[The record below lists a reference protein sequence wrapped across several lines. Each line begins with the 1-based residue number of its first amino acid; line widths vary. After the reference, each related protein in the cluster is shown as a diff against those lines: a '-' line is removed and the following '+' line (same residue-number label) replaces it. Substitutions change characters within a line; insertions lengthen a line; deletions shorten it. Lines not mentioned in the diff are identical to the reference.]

1 MGCAFFV
8 VLNFLLTK
16 LTKKLKRMLEWFTND
31 RNNLLIGG
39 ETMRLLK
46 PYFKRYK
53 LDLVLAVIT
62 VIIMAMAMLFQ
73 PTLLSKIVQAIS
85 DDNMTKVRHIGLQLL
100 VIAGIGLIA
109 GIVNTIFA
117 ARASQGIASDVRE
130 AAYRKIQT
138 FSFGNVEQFS
148 AGNLVV
154 RLTNDV
160 QQIQSILMMMLQ
172 PLLRM
177 PILFIG
183 GFILAVNSIP
193 KLWWIIVVMVILV
206 GAVSALVMGNMGK
219 RFGMIQGL
227 IDRVNAKA
235 KENLQGVRVVKSF
248 NQEGNE
254 QKRFD
259 DVSDELNHVNLQIGY
274 LFSIIMPAFMF
285 IGQGLMVVAIYFVGN
300 MVGTEPKMLAQI
312 TGFTNYLMIIMQA
325 IIVGGMMMTFA
336 ARGFVSMGRISEIMD
351 TKPDLVYKDVPAQ
364 DLTGAVEFDDVSFTY
379 PGDDKPTLKHISF
392 KVQPGEMI
400 GIVGATGSGKSSM
413 AQLIPRLFDP
423 TDGTVKVGGVDL
435 KDANE
440 SSLRKTVSF
449 VLQRATLFSGK
460 ISDNLRQGKPDAQEQ
475 DMKRAAQI
483 AQAAEFVERYEDTYE
498 HVVEERSSN
507 FSGGQKQ
514 RLSIARGVIGNPKI
528 LILDDSTSALDAKS
542 EKLVKEALDNELQ
555 DTTTFII
562 AEKISSVINADRIL
576 VLEDGAL
583 VAEGAHQQLV
593 ETSPIYQEIYKT
605 QKAQEA

>member
-1 MGCAFFV
+1 
-8 VLNFLLTK
+8 
-16 LTKKLKRMLEWFTND
+16 
-31 RNNLLIGG
+31 
-39 ETMRLLK
+39 MRLLK

-85 DDNMTKVRHIGLQLL
+85 DDNMSKVRHIGLQLL

-274 LFSIIMPAFMF
+274 LFSIIMPAFVF

-364 DLTGAVEFDDVSFTY
+364 ELTGAVEFDDVSFTY

-423 TDGTVKVGGVDL
+423 TEGTVKVGGVDL

-460 ISDNLRQGKPDAQEQ
+460 ISDNLRQGKSDAQEQ

-514 RLSIARGVIGNPKI
+514 RLSIARGVIGDPKI

-583 VAEGAHQQLV
+583 VAEGAHQELV

>member
-1 MGCAFFV
+1 
-8 VLNFLLTK
+8 
-16 LTKKLKRMLEWFTND
+16 MLEWFTND

-39 ETMRLLK
+39 EIMRLLK

-85 DDNMTKVRHIGLQLL
+85 DDNMTKVRYIGLQLL

-138 FSFGNVEQFS
+138 FSFGNIEQFS

-160 QQIQSILMMMLQ
+160 QQIQSILMMMMQ

-177 PILFIG
+177 PILFVG

-351 TKPDLVYKDVPAQ
+351 TKPDLVYKNVPAQ
-364 DLTGAVEFDDVSFTY
+364 DLTGSVEFDDVSFTY

-423 TDGTVKVGGVDL
+423 TEGTVKVGGVDL
-435 KDANE
+435 KDTNE

-460 ISDNLRQGKPDAQEQ
+460 ISDNLRQGKSDAQEQ

-514 RLSIARGVIGNPKI
+514 RLSIARGVIGDPKI

-583 VAEGAHQQLV
+583 IAEGAHQELV
-593 ETSPIYQEIYKT
+593 KTSPVYQEIYKT
-605 QKAQEA
+605 QKAREA

>member
-1 MGCAFFV
+1 
-8 VLNFLLTK
+8 
-16 LTKKLKRMLEWFTND
+16 
-31 RNNLLIGG
+31 
-39 ETMRLLK
+39 MRLLK
-46 PYFKRYK
+46 PYFKGYK
-53 LDLVLAVIT
+53 LDLTIAVLT
-62 VIIMAMAMLFQ
+62 VNIMAISMLLQ
-73 PTLLSKIVQAIS
+73 PTLLTNIVQAIS
-85 DDNMTKVRHIGLQLL
+85 DDNIDKVNQIGLKLL

-109 GIVNTIFA
+109 GIINTIFA

-138 FSFGNVEQFS
+138 FSFGNIEQYS
-148 AGNLVV
+148 VGNLVV
-154 RLTNDV
+154 RLTNDIT
-160 QQIQSILMMMLQ
+160 QIQSILMMGLQ

-177 PILFIG
+177 PILFVG
-183 GFILAVNSIP
+183 GFILAVHSIP
-193 KLWWIIVVMVILV
+193 ALWWVIVVMVILV
-206 GAVSALVMGNMGK
+206 GAVSAVVMGNMGK

-248 NQEGNE
+248 NQEDNE
-254 QKRFD
+254 QKRFNE
-259 DVSDELNHVNLQIGY
+259 VSDELNGVNLQIGY
-274 LFSIIMPAFMF
+274 LFSIIVPAFMF

-300 MVGTEPKMLAQI
+300 MVGSEPKMLAQI
-312 TGFTNYLMIIMQA
+312 TGFTNYLMIIMQS
-325 IIVGGMMMTFA
+325 IIIGGMMMTFA
-336 ARGFVSMGRISEIMD
+336 ARGFVSMGRIQEIMN
-351 TKPDLVYKDVPAQ
+351 TEPDLQYKNVPEQ
-364 DLTGAVEFDDVSFTY
+364 DLSGAVEFDDVSFTY

-392 KVQPGEMI
+392 AVQPGEMI
-400 GIVGATGSGKSSM
+400 GIVGATGSGKSTM

-423 TDGTVKVGGVDL
+423 TEGTVRVGGVDL
-435 KDANE
+435 KDTNE

-460 ISDNLRQGKPDAQEQ
+460 ISDNLRQGKADAQEA

-514 RLSIARGVIGNPKI
+514 RLSIARGVIGDPKI

-542 EKLVKEALDNELQ
+542 EKLVKEALDHDLQ

-576 VLEDGAL
+576 VLEDGEL
-583 VAEGAHQQLV
+583 VAEGAHKDLV

>member
-1 MGCAFFV
+1 
-8 VLNFLLTK
+8 
-16 LTKKLKRMLEWFTND
+16 
-31 RNNLLIGG
+31 
-39 ETMRLLK
+39 MRLLK
-46 PYFKRYK
+46 PYFKGYK
-53 LDLVLAVIT
+53 LDLTIAVLT
-62 VIIMAMAMLFQ
+62 VTIMAISMLLQ
-73 PTLLSKIVQAIS
+73 PTLLTNIVQAIS
-85 DDNMTKVRHIGLQLL
+85 DDNMDKVNQIGLKLL

-109 GIVNTIFA
+109 GIINTIFA

-138 FSFGNVEQFS
+138 FSFGNIEQYS
-148 AGNLVV
+148 VGNLVV
-154 RLTNDV
+154 RLTNDIT
-160 QQIQSILMMMLQ
+160 QIQSILMMGLQ

-177 PILFIG
+177 PILFVG
-183 GFILAVNSIP
+183 GFILAVHSIP
-193 KLWWIIVVMVILV
+193 DLWWIIVVMVILV
-206 GAVSALVMGNMGK
+206 GAVSAVVMGNMGK

-248 NQEGNE
+248 NQEDNE
-254 QKRFD
+254 QKRFNE
-259 DVSDELNHVNLQIGY
+259 VSDELNGVNLQIGY
-274 LFSIIMPAFMF
+274 LFSIIVPAFMF

-300 MVGTEPKMLAQI
+300 MVGSEPKMLAQI
-312 TGFTNYLMIIMQA
+312 TGFTNYLMIIMQS
-325 IIVGGMMMTFA
+325 IIIGGMMMTFA
-336 ARGFVSMGRISEIMD
+336 ARGFVSMGRIQEIMN
-351 TKPDLVYKDVPAQ
+351 TEPDLQYKDVPEQ
-364 DLTGAVEFDDVSFTY
+364 DLSGAVEFDDVSFTY

-392 KVQPGEMI
+392 AVQPGEMI
-400 GIVGATGSGKSSM
+400 GIVGATGSGKSTM

-423 TDGTVKVGGVDL
+423 TEGTVKVGGVDL
-435 KDANE
+435 KDTNE

-460 ISDNLRQGKPDAQEQ
+460 ISDNLRQGKADAEEA

-514 RLSIARGVIGNPKI
+514 RLSIARGVIGDPKI

-542 EKLVKEALDNELQ
+542 EKLVKEALDHDLQ

-576 VLEDGAL
+576 VLEDGEL
-583 VAEGAHQQLV
+583 VAEGAHKDLV

>member
-1 MGCAFFV
+1 
-8 VLNFLLTK
+8 
-16 LTKKLKRMLEWFTND
+16 
-31 RNNLLIGG
+31 
-39 ETMRLLK
+39 MRLLK

-351 TKPDLVYKDVPAQ
+351 TKPGLVYKDVPAQ
-364 DLTGAVEFDDVSFTY
+364 YLTGAVEFDDVSFTY

-423 TDGTVKVGGVDL
+423 TEGTVKVGGVDL

>member
-1 MGCAFFV
+1 
-8 VLNFLLTK
+8 
-16 LTKKLKRMLEWFTND
+16 
-31 RNNLLIGG
+31 
-39 ETMRLLK
+39 MRLLK

-85 DDNMTKVRHIGLQLL
+85 DDNMSKVRHIGLQLL

-206 GAVSALVMGNMGK
+206 GAVSAL
-219 RFGMIQGL
+219 
-227 IDRVNAKA
+227 
-235 KENLQGVRVVKSF
+235 VVKSF

-423 TDGTVKVGGVDL
+423 TEGTVKVGGVDL

-460 ISDNLRQGKPDAQEQ
+460 ISDNLRQGKSDAQEQ

-514 RLSIARGVIGNPKI
+514 RLSIARGVIGDPKI

-542 EKLVKEALDNELQ
+542 EKLVKEALDHDLQ

-583 VAEGAHQQLV
+583 VAEGAHQELV

>member
-1 MGCAFFV
+1 
-8 VLNFLLTK
+8 
-16 LTKKLKRMLEWFTND
+16 
-31 RNNLLIGG
+31 
-39 ETMRLLK
+39 MRLLK

-85 DDNMTKVRHIGLQLL
+85 DDNMSKVRHIGLQLL

-351 TKPDLVYKDVPAQ
+351 TKSDLVYKDVPAQ

-379 PGDDKPTLKHISF
+379 PGDDKTTLKHISF

-413 AQLIPRLFDP
+413 SQLIPRLFDP
-423 TDGTVKVGGVDL
+423 TEGTVKVGGVDL

-514 RLSIARGVIGNPKI
+514 RLSIARGVIGDPKI

-583 VAEGAHQQLV
+583 VAEGAHQELV

>member
-1 MGCAFFV
+1 
-8 VLNFLLTK
+8 
-16 LTKKLKRMLEWFTND
+16 
-31 RNNLLIGG
+31 
-39 ETMRLLK
+39 MRLLK
-46 PYFKRYK
+46 PYFKGYK
-53 LDLVLAVIT
+53 LDLTIAVLT
-62 VIIMAMAMLFQ
+62 VTIMAISMLLQ
-73 PTLLSKIVQAIS
+73 PTLLTNIVQAIS
-85 DDNMTKVRHIGLQLL
+85 DDNMDKVNQIGLKLL

-109 GIVNTIFA
+109 GIINTIFA

-138 FSFGNVEQFS
+138 FSFGNIEQYS
-148 AGNLVV
+148 VGNLVV
-154 RLTNDV
+154 RLTNDIT
-160 QQIQSILMMMLQ
+160 QIQSILMMGLQ

-177 PILFIG
+177 PILFVG
-183 GFILAVNSIP
+183 GFILAVHSIP
-193 KLWWIIVVMVILV
+193 ALWWVIVVMVILV
-206 GAVSALVMGNMGK
+206 GAVSAVVMGNMGK

-248 NQEGNE
+248 NQEDNE
-254 QKRFD
+254 QKRFNE
-259 DVSDELNHVNLQIGY
+259 VSDELNGFNLQIGY
-274 LFSIIMPAFMF
+274 LFSIIVPAFMF

-300 MVGTEPKMLAQI
+300 MVGSEPKMLAQI
-312 TGFTNYLMIIMQA
+312 TGFTNYLMIIMQS
-325 IIVGGMMMTFA
+325 IIIGGMMMTFA
-336 ARGFVSMGRISEIMD
+336 ARGFVSMGRIQEIMN
-351 TKPDLVYKDVPAQ
+351 TEPDLQYKDVPEQ
-364 DLTGAVEFDDVSFTY
+364 DLSGAVEFDDVSFTY

-392 KVQPGEMI
+392 AVQPGEMI
-400 GIVGATGSGKSSM
+400 GIVGATGSGKSTM

-423 TDGTVKVGGVDL
+423 TEGTVKVGGVDL
-435 KDANE
+435 KDTNE

-460 ISDNLRQGKPDAQEQ
+460 ISDNLRQGKADAQEA

-542 EKLVKEALDNELQ
+542 EKLVKEALDHDLQ

-576 VLEDGAL
+576 VLEDGEL
-583 VAEGAHQQLV
+583 VAEGAHKDLV

>member
-1 MGCAFFV
+1 
-8 VLNFLLTK
+8 
-16 LTKKLKRMLEWFTND
+16 
-31 RNNLLIGG
+31 
-39 ETMRLLK
+39 MRLLK
-46 PYFKRYK
+46 PYFKGYK
-53 LDLVLAVIT
+53 LDLTIAVLT
-62 VIIMAMAMLFQ
+62 VTIMAISMLLQ
-73 PTLLSKIVQAIS
+73 PTLLTNIVQAIS
-85 DDNMTKVRHIGLQLL
+85 DDNMDKVNQIGLKLL

-109 GIVNTIFA
+109 GIINTIFA

-138 FSFGNVEQFS
+138 FSFGNIEQYS
-148 AGNLVV
+148 VGNLVV
-154 RLTNDV
+154 RLTNDIT
-160 QQIQSILMMMLQ
+160 QIQSILMMGLQ

-177 PILFIG
+177 PILFVG
-183 GFILAVNSIP
+183 GFILAVHSIP
-193 KLWWIIVVMVILV
+193 ALWWVIVVMVILV
-206 GAVSALVMGNMGK
+206 GAVSAVVMGNMGK

-248 NQEGNE
+248 NQEDNE
-254 QKRFD
+254 QKRFNE
-259 DVSDELNHVNLQIGY
+259 VSDELNGVNLQIGY
-274 LFSIIMPAFMF
+274 LFSIIVPAFMF

-300 MVGTEPKMLAQI
+300 MVGSEPKMLAQI
-312 TGFTNYLMIIMQA
+312 TGFTNYLMIIMQS
-325 IIVGGMMMTFA
+325 IIIGGMMMTFA
-336 ARGFVSMGRISEIMD
+336 ARGFVSMGRIQEIMN
-351 TKPDLVYKDVPAQ
+351 TEPDLQYKDVPEQ
-364 DLTGAVEFDDVSFTY
+364 DLSGAVEFDDVSFTY

-392 KVQPGEMI
+392 AVQPGEMI
-400 GIVGATGSGKSSM
+400 GIVGATGSGKSTM

-423 TDGTVKVGGVDL
+423 TEGTVKVGGVDL
-435 KDANE
+435 KDTNE

-460 ISDNLRQGKPDAQEQ
+460 ISDNLRQGKADAQEA

-514 RLSIARGVIGNPKI
+514 RLSIARGVIGDPKI

-542 EKLVKEALDNELQ
+542 EKLVKEALDHDLQ

-576 VLEDGAL
+576 VLEDGEL
-583 VAEGAHQQLV
+583 VAEGAHKDLV
-593 ETSPIYQEIYKT
+593 EMSPIYQEIYKT

>member
-1 MGCAFFV
+1 
-8 VLNFLLTK
+8 
-16 LTKKLKRMLEWFTND
+16 
-31 RNNLLIGG
+31 
-39 ETMRLLK
+39 MRLLK

-85 DDNMTKVRHIGLQLL
+85 DDNMSKVRHIGLQLL

-160 QQIQSILMMMLQ
+160 QQIQSILMMLLQ

-423 TDGTVKVGGVDL
+423 TEGTVKVGGVDL

-583 VAEGAHQQLV
+583 VAEGAHQELV

>member
-1 MGCAFFV
+1 
-8 VLNFLLTK
+8 
-16 LTKKLKRMLEWFTND
+16 
-31 RNNLLIGG
+31 
-39 ETMRLLK
+39 MRLLK

-85 DDNMTKVRHIGLQLL
+85 DDNMSKVRHIGLQLL

-130 AAYRKIQT
+130 AVYRKIQT

-423 TDGTVKVGGVDL
+423 TEGTVKVGGVDL

-583 VAEGAHQQLV
+583 VAEGAHQELV
-593 ETSPIYQEIYKT
+593 EISPIYQEIYKT

>member
-1 MGCAFFV
+1 
-8 VLNFLLTK
+8 
-16 LTKKLKRMLEWFTND
+16 
-31 RNNLLIGG
+31 
-39 ETMRLLK
+39 MRLLK
-46 PYFKRYK
+46 PYFKGYK
-53 LDLVLAVIT
+53 LDLTIAVLT
-62 VIIMAMAMLFQ
+62 VTIMAISMLLQ
-73 PTLLSKIVQAIS
+73 PTLLTNIVQAIS
-85 DDNMTKVRHIGLQLL
+85 DDNMDKVNQIGFKLL

-109 GIVNTIFA
+109 GIINTIFA

-138 FSFGNVEQFS
+138 FSFGNIEQYS
-148 AGNLVV
+148 VGNLVV
-154 RLTNDV
+154 RLTNDIT
-160 QQIQSILMMMLQ
+160 QIQSILMMGLQ

-177 PILFIG
+177 PILFVG
-183 GFILAVNSIP
+183 GFILAVHSIP
-193 KLWWIIVVMVILV
+193 ALWWVIVVMVILV
-206 GAVSALVMGNMGK
+206 GAVSAVVMGNMGK

-235 KENLQGVRVVKSF
+235 KESLQGVRVVKSF
-248 NQEGNE
+248 NQEDNE
-254 QKRFD
+254 QKRFNE
-259 DVSDELNHVNLQIGY
+259 VSDELNGVNLQIGY
-274 LFSIIMPAFMF
+274 LFSIIVPAFMF

-300 MVGTEPKMLAQI
+300 MVGSEPKMLAQI
-312 TGFTNYLMIIMQA
+312 TGFTNYLMIIMQS
-325 IIVGGMMMTFA
+325 IIIGGMMMTFA
-336 ARGFVSMGRISEIMD
+336 ARGFVSMGRIQEIMN
-351 TKPDLVYKDVPAQ
+351 TEPDLQYKDVPEQ
-364 DLTGAVEFDDVSFTY
+364 DLSGAVEFDDVSFTY

-392 KVQPGEMI
+392 AVQPGEMI
-400 GIVGATGSGKSSM
+400 GIVGATGSGKSTM

-423 TDGTVKVGGVDL
+423 TEGTVKVGGVDL
-435 KDANE
+435 KDTNE

-460 ISDNLRQGKPDAQEQ
+460 ISDNLRQGKADAEEA

-514 RLSIARGVIGNPKI
+514 RLSIARGVIGDPKI

-542 EKLVKEALDNELQ
+542 EKLVKEALDHDLQ

-576 VLEDGAL
+576 VLEDGEL
-583 VAEGAHQQLV
+583 VAEGAHKDLV

>member
-1 MGCAFFV
+1 
-8 VLNFLLTK
+8 
-16 LTKKLKRMLEWFTND
+16 
-31 RNNLLIGG
+31 
-39 ETMRLLK
+39 MRLLK
-46 PYFKRYK
+46 PYFKGYK
-53 LDLVLAVIT
+53 LDLTIAVLAVT
-62 VIIMAMAMLFQ
+62 IMAISMLLQ
-73 PTLLSKIVQAIS
+73 PTLLTNIVQAIS
-85 DDNMTKVRHIGLQLL
+85 DDNMDKVNQIGLKLL

-109 GIVNTIFA
+109 GIINTIFA

-138 FSFGNVEQFS
+138 FSFGNIEQYS
-148 AGNLVV
+148 VGNLVV
-154 RLTNDV
+154 RLTNDIT
-160 QQIQSILMMMLQ
+160 QIQSILMMGLQ

-177 PILFIG
+177 PILFVG
-183 GFILAVNSIP
+183 GFILAVHSIP
-193 KLWWIIVVMVILV
+193 ALWWVIVVMVILV
-206 GAVSALVMGNMGK
+206 GAVSAVVMGNMGK

-248 NQEGNE
+248 NQEDNE
-254 QKRFD
+254 QKRFNE
-259 DVSDELNHVNLQIGY
+259 VSDELNGVNLQIGY
-274 LFSIIMPAFMF
+274 LFSIIVPAFMF

-300 MVGTEPKMLAQI
+300 MVGSEPKMLAQI
-312 TGFTNYLMIIMQA
+312 TGFTNYLMIIMQS
-325 IIVGGMMMTFA
+325 IIIGGMMMTFA
-336 ARGFVSMGRISEIMD
+336 ARGFVSMGRIQEIMN
-351 TKPDLVYKDVPAQ
+351 TEPDLQYKDVPEQ
-364 DLTGAVEFDDVSFTY
+364 DLSGAVEFDDVSFTY

-392 KVQPGEMI
+392 AVQPGEMI
-400 GIVGATGSGKSSM
+400 GIVGATGSGKSTM

-423 TDGTVKVGGVDL
+423 TEGTVKVGGVDL
-435 KDANE
+435 KDTNE

-460 ISDNLRQGKPDAQEQ
+460 ISDNLRQGKADAQEA

-514 RLSIARGVIGNPKI
+514 RLSIARGVIGDPKI

-542 EKLVKEALDNELQ
+542 EKLVKEALDHDLQ

-576 VLEDGAL
+576 VLEDGEL
-583 VAEGAHQQLV
+583 VAEGAHKDLV

>member
-1 MGCAFFV
+1 
-8 VLNFLLTK
+8 
-16 LTKKLKRMLEWFTND
+16 
-31 RNNLLIGG
+31 
-39 ETMRLLK
+39 MRLLK
-46 PYFKRYK
+46 PYFKGYK
-53 LDLVLAVIT
+53 LDLTIAVLT
-62 VIIMAMAMLFQ
+62 VTIMAISMLLQ
-73 PTLLSKIVQAIS
+73 PTLLTNIVQAIS
-85 DDNMTKVRHIGLQLL
+85 DDNMDKVNQIGLKLL

-109 GIVNTIFA
+109 GIINTIFA

-138 FSFGNVEQFS
+138 FSFGNIEQYS
-148 AGNLVV
+148 VGNLVV
-154 RLTNDV
+154 RLTNDIT
-160 QQIQSILMMMLQ
+160 QIQSILMMGLQ

-177 PILFIG
+177 PILFVG
-183 GFILAVNSIP
+183 GFILAVHSIP
-193 KLWWIIVVMVILV
+193 ALWWIIVVMVILV
-206 GAVSALVMGNMGK
+206 GAVSAVVMGNMGK

-248 NQEGNE
+248 NQEDNE
-254 QKRFD
+254 QKRFNE
-259 DVSDELNHVNLQIGY
+259 VSDELNGVNLQIGY
-274 LFSIIMPAFMF
+274 LFSIIVPAFMF

-300 MVGTEPKMLAQI
+300 MVGSEPKMLAQI
-312 TGFTNYLMIIMQA
+312 TGFTNYLMIIMQS
-325 IIVGGMMMTFA
+325 IIIGGMMMTFA
-336 ARGFVSMGRISEIMD
+336 ARGFVSMGRIQEIMN
-351 TKPDLVYKDVPAQ
+351 TEPDLQYKDVPEQ
-364 DLTGAVEFDDVSFTY
+364 DLSGAVEFDDVSFTY

-392 KVQPGEMI
+392 AVQPGEMI
-400 GIVGATGSGKSSM
+400 GIVGATGSGKSTM

-423 TDGTVKVGGVDL
+423 TEGTVKVGGVDL
-435 KDANE
+435 KDTNE

-460 ISDNLRQGKPDAQEQ
+460 ISDNLRQGKADAEEA

-514 RLSIARGVIGNPKI
+514 RLSIARGVIGDPKI

-542 EKLVKEALDNELQ
+542 EKLVKEALNHDLQ

-562 AEKISSVINADRIL
+562 AEKISSVINAHRIL
-576 VLEDGAL
+576 VLEDGEL
-583 VAEGAHQQLV
+583 VAEGAHKDLV

>member
-1 MGCAFFV
+1 
-8 VLNFLLTK
+8 
-16 LTKKLKRMLEWFTND
+16 
-31 RNNLLIGG
+31 
-39 ETMRLLK
+39 MRLLK

-62 VIIMAMAMLFQ
+62 VVIMAMAMLFQ

-219 RFGMIQGL
+219 RFGMIQAL

-423 TDGTVKVGGVDL
+423 TEGTVKVGGVDL

>member
-1 MGCAFFV
+1 
-8 VLNFLLTK
+8 
-16 LTKKLKRMLEWFTND
+16 
-31 RNNLLIGG
+31 
-39 ETMRLLK
+39 MRLLK
-46 PYFKRYK
+46 PYFKGYK
-53 LDLVLAVIT
+53 LDLTIAVLT
-62 VIIMAMAMLFQ
+62 VTIMAISMLLQ
-73 PTLLSKIVQAIS
+73 PTLLTNIVQAIS
-85 DDNMTKVRHIGLQLL
+85 DDNMDKVNQIGFKLL

-109 GIVNTIFA
+109 GIINTIFA

-138 FSFGNVEQFS
+138 FSFGNIEQYS
-148 AGNLVV
+148 VGNLVV
-154 RLTNDV
+154 RLTNDIT
-160 QQIQSILMMMLQ
+160 QIQSILMMGLQ

-177 PILFIG
+177 PILFVG
-183 GFILAVNSIP
+183 GFILAVHSIP
-193 KLWWIIVVMVILV
+193 ALWWVIVVMVILV
-206 GAVSALVMGNMGK
+206 GAVSAVVMGNMGK

-248 NQEGNE
+248 NQEDNE
-254 QKRFD
+254 QKRFNE
-259 DVSDELNHVNLQIGY
+259 VSDELNRVNLQIGY
-274 LFSIIMPAFMF
+274 LFSIIVPAFMF

-300 MVGTEPKMLAQI
+300 MVGSEPKMLAQI
-312 TGFTNYLMIIMQA
+312 TGFTNYLMIIMQS
-325 IIVGGMMMTFA
+325 IIIGGMMMTFA
-336 ARGFVSMGRISEIMD
+336 ARGFVSMGRIQEIMN
-351 TKPDLVYKDVPAQ
+351 TEPDLQYKDVPEQ
-364 DLTGAVEFDDVSFTY
+364 DLSGAVEFDDVSFTY

-392 KVQPGEMI
+392 AVQPGEMI
-400 GIVGATGSGKSSM
+400 GIVGATGSGKSTM

-423 TDGTVKVGGVDL
+423 TEGTVKVGGVDL
-435 KDANE
+435 KDTNE

-460 ISDNLRQGKPDAQEQ
+460 ISDNLRQGKADAQEA

-514 RLSIARGVIGNPKI
+514 RLSIARGVIGDPKI

-542 EKLVKEALDNELQ
+542 EKLVKEALDHDLQ

-576 VLEDGAL
+576 VLEDGEL
-583 VAEGAHQQLV
+583 VAEGAHKDLV

>member
-1 MGCAFFV
+1 
-8 VLNFLLTK
+8 
-16 LTKKLKRMLEWFTND
+16 
-31 RNNLLIGG
+31 
-39 ETMRLLK
+39 MRLLK
-46 PYFKRYK
+46 PYFKGYK
-53 LDLVLAVIT
+53 LDLTIAVLT
-62 VIIMAMAMLFQ
+62 VTIMAISMLLQ
-73 PTLLSKIVQAIS
+73 PTLLTNIVQAIS
-85 DDNMTKVRHIGLQLL
+85 DDNMDKVNQIGLKLL

-109 GIVNTIFA
+109 GIINTIFA

-138 FSFGNVEQFS
+138 FSFGNIEQYS
-148 AGNLVV
+148 VGNLVV
-154 RLTNDV
+154 RLTNDIT
-160 QQIQSILMMMLQ
+160 QIQSILMMGLQ

-177 PILFIG
+177 PILFVG
-183 GFILAVNSIP
+183 GFILAVHSIP
-193 KLWWIIVVMVILV
+193 ALWWIIVVMVILV
-206 GAVSALVMGNMGK
+206 GAVSAVVMGNMGK

-248 NQEGNE
+248 NQEDNE
-254 QKRFD
+254 QKRFNE
-259 DVSDELNHVNLQIGY
+259 VSDELNSVNLQIGY
-274 LFSIIMPAFMF
+274 LFSIIVPAFMF

-300 MVGTEPKMLAQI
+300 MVGSEPKMLAQI
-312 TGFTNYLMIIMQA
+312 TGFTNYLMIIMQS
-325 IIVGGMMMTFA
+325 IIIGGMMMTFA
-336 ARGFVSMGRISEIMD
+336 ARGFVSMGRIQEIMN
-351 TKPDLVYKDVPAQ
+351 TEPELQYKDVPEQ
-364 DLTGAVEFDDVSFTY
+364 DLSGAVEFDDVSFTY
-379 PGDDKPTLKHISF
+379 PGDDRPTLKHISF
-392 KVQPGEMI
+392 AVQPGEMI
-400 GIVGATGSGKSSM
+400 GIVGATGSGKSTM

-423 TDGTVKVGGVDL
+423 TEGTVKVGGVDL
-435 KDANE
+435 KDTNE

-460 ISDNLRQGKPDAQEQ
+460 ISDNLRQGKADAEEA

-514 RLSIARGVIGNPKI
+514 RLSIARGVIGDPKI

-542 EKLVKEALDNELQ
+542 EKLVKEALDHDLQ

-576 VLEDGAL
+576 VLEDGEL
-583 VAEGAHQQLV
+583 VAEGAHKDLV

>member
-1 MGCAFFV
+1 
-8 VLNFLLTK
+8 
-16 LTKKLKRMLEWFTND
+16 
-31 RNNLLIGG
+31 
-39 ETMRLLK
+39 MRLLK
-46 PYFKRYK
+46 PYFKGYK
-53 LDLVLAVIT
+53 LDLTIAVLT
-62 VIIMAMAMLFQ
+62 VTIMAISMLLQ
-73 PTLLSKIVQAIS
+73 PTLLTNIVQAIS
-85 DDNMTKVRHIGLQLL
+85 DDNMDKVNQIGLKLL

-109 GIVNTIFA
+109 GIINTIFA

-138 FSFGNVEQFS
+138 FSFGNIEQYS
-148 AGNLVV
+148 VGNLVV
-154 RLTNDV
+154 RLTNDIT
-160 QQIQSILMMMLQ
+160 QIQSILMMGLQ

-177 PILFIG
+177 PILFVG
-183 GFILAVNSIP
+183 GFILAVHSIP
-193 KLWWIIVVMVILV
+193 ALWWIIVVMVILV
-206 GAVSALVMGNMGK
+206 GAVSAVVMGNMGK

-248 NQEGNE
+248 NQEDNE
-254 QKRFD
+254 QMRFNE
-259 DVSDELNHVNLQIGY
+259 VSDELNGVNLQIGY
-274 LFSIIMPAFMF
+274 LFSIIVPAFMF

-300 MVGTEPKMLAQI
+300 MVGSEPKMLAQI
-312 TGFTNYLMIIMQA
+312 TGFTNYLMIIMQS
-325 IIVGGMMMTFA
+325 IIIGGMMMTFA
-336 ARGFVSMGRISEIMD
+336 ARGFVSMGRIQEIMN
-351 TKPDLVYKDVPAQ
+351 TEPDLQYKDVPEQ
-364 DLTGAVEFDDVSFTY
+364 DLSGAVEFDDVSFTY

-392 KVQPGEMI
+392 AVQPGEMI
-400 GIVGATGSGKSSM
+400 GIVGATGSGKSTM

-423 TDGTVKVGGVDL
+423 TEGTVKVGGVDL
-435 KDANE
+435 KDTNE

-460 ISDNLRQGKPDAQEQ
+460 ISDNLRQGKADAEEA

-514 RLSIARGVIGNPKI
+514 RLSIARGVIGDPKI

-542 EKLVKEALDNELQ
+542 EKLVKEALDHDLQ

-576 VLEDGAL
+576 VLEDGEL
-583 VAEGAHQQLV
+583 VAEGAHKDLV

>member
-1 MGCAFFV
+1 
-8 VLNFLLTK
+8 
-16 LTKKLKRMLEWFTND
+16 
-31 RNNLLIGG
+31 
-39 ETMRLLK
+39 MRLLK
-46 PYFKRYK
+46 PYFKGYK
-53 LDLVLAVIT
+53 LDLTIAVLT
-62 VIIMAMAMLFQ
+62 VTIMAISMLLQ
-73 PTLLSKIVQAIS
+73 PTLLTNIVQAIS
-85 DDNMTKVRHIGLQLL
+85 DDNMDKVNQIGLKLL

-109 GIVNTIFA
+109 GIINTIFA

-138 FSFGNVEQFS
+138 FSFGNIEQYS
-148 AGNLVV
+148 VGNLVV
-154 RLTNDV
+154 RLTNDIT
-160 QQIQSILMMMLQ
+160 QIQSILMMGLQ

-177 PILFIG
+177 PILFVG
-183 GFILAVNSIP
+183 GFILAVHSIP
-193 KLWWIIVVMVILV
+193 ALWWVIVVMVILV
-206 GAVSALVMGNMGK
+206 GAVSAVVMGNMGK

-248 NQEGNE
+248 NQEDNE
-254 QKRFD
+254 QKRFNE
-259 DVSDELNHVNLQIGY
+259 VSDELNGVNLQIGY
-274 LFSIIMPAFMF
+274 LFSIIVPAFMF

-300 MVGTEPKMLAQI
+300 MVGSEPKMLAQI
-312 TGFTNYLMIIMQA
+312 TGFTNYLMIIMQS
-325 IIVGGMMMTFA
+325 IIIGGMMMTFA
-336 ARGFVSMGRISEIMD
+336 ARGFVSMGRIQEIMN
-351 TKPDLVYKDVPAQ
+351 TKPDLQYKDVPEQ
-364 DLTGAVEFDDVSFTY
+364 DLSGAVEFDDVSFTY

-392 KVQPGEMI
+392 AVQPGEMI
-400 GIVGATGSGKSSM
+400 GIVGATGSGKSTM

-423 TDGTVKVGGVDL
+423 TEGTVKVGGVDL

-460 ISDNLRQGKPDAQEQ
+460 ISDNLRQGKADAQEA

-514 RLSIARGVIGNPKI
+514 RLSIARGVIGDPKI

-542 EKLVKEALDNELQ
+542 EKLVKEALDHDLQ

-576 VLEDGAL
+576 VLEDGEL
-583 VAEGAHQQLV
+583 VAEGAHKDLV

>member
-1 MGCAFFV
+1 
-8 VLNFLLTK
+8 
-16 LTKKLKRMLEWFTND
+16 
-31 RNNLLIGG
+31 
-39 ETMRLLK
+39 MRLLK
-46 PYFKRYK
+46 PYFKGYK
-53 LDLVLAVIT
+53 LDLTIAVLT
-62 VIIMAMAMLFQ
+62 VTIMAISMLLQ
-73 PTLLSKIVQAIS
+73 PTLLTNIVQAIS
-85 DDNMTKVRHIGLQLL
+85 DDNMDKVNQIGLKLL

-109 GIVNTIFA
+109 GIINTIFA

-138 FSFGNVEQFS
+138 FSFGNVEQYS
-148 AGNLVV
+148 VGNLVV
-154 RLTNDV
+154 RLTNDIT
-160 QQIQSILMMMLQ
+160 QIQSILMMGLQ

-177 PILFIG
+177 PILFVG
-183 GFILAVNSIP
+183 GFILAVHSIP
-193 KLWWIIVVMVILV
+193 ALWWIIVVMVILV
-206 GAVSALVMGNMGK
+206 GAVSAVVMGNMGK

-248 NQEGNE
+248 NQEDNE
-254 QKRFD
+254 QKRFNE
-259 DVSDELNHVNLQIGY
+259 VSDELNGVNLQIGY
-274 LFSIIMPAFMF
+274 LFSIIVPAFMF

-300 MVGTEPKMLAQI
+300 MVGSEPKMLAQI
-312 TGFTNYLMIIMQA
+312 TGFTNYLMIIMQS
-325 IIVGGMMMTFA
+325 IIIGGMMMTFA
-336 ARGFVSMGRISEIMD
+336 ARGFVSMGRIQEIMN
-351 TKPDLVYKDVPAQ
+351 TEPELQYKDVPEQ
-364 DLTGAVEFDDVSFTY
+364 DLSGAVEFDDVSFTY
-379 PGDDKPTLKHISF
+379 PGDDRPTLKHISF
-392 KVQPGEMI
+392 AVQPGEMI
-400 GIVGATGSGKSSM
+400 GIVGATGSGKSTM

-423 TDGTVKVGGVDL
+423 TEGTVKVGGVDL
-435 KDANE
+435 KDTNE

-460 ISDNLRQGKPDAQEQ
+460 ISDNLRQGKADAEEA

-514 RLSIARGVIGNPKI
+514 RLSIARGVIGDPKI

-542 EKLVKEALDNELQ
+542 EKLVKEALDHDLQ

-576 VLEDGAL
+576 VLEDGEL
-583 VAEGAHQQLV
+583 VAEGAHKDLV

>member
-1 MGCAFFV
+1 
-8 VLNFLLTK
+8 
-16 LTKKLKRMLEWFTND
+16 
-31 RNNLLIGG
+31 
-39 ETMRLLK
+39 MRLLK
-46 PYFKRYK
+46 PYFKGYK
-53 LDLVLAVIT
+53 LDLTIAVLT
-62 VIIMAMAMLFQ
+62 VTIMAISMLLQ
-73 PTLLSKIVQAIS
+73 PTLLTNIVQAIS
-85 DDNMTKVRHIGLQLL
+85 DDNMDKVNQIGLKLL

-109 GIVNTIFA
+109 GIINTIFA

-138 FSFGNVEQFS
+138 FSFGNIEQYS
-148 AGNLVV
+148 VGNLVV
-154 RLTNDV
+154 RLTNDIT
-160 QQIQSILMMMLQ
+160 QIQSILMMGLQ

-177 PILFIG
+177 PILFVG
-183 GFILAVNSIP
+183 GFILAVHSIP
-193 KLWWIIVVMVILV
+193 ALWWVIVVMVILV
-206 GAVSALVMGNMGK
+206 GAVSAVVMGNMGK

-227 IDRVNAKA
+227 IDRVNAQA

-248 NQEGNE
+248 NQEDNE
-254 QKRFD
+254 QKRFNE
-259 DVSDELNHVNLQIGY
+259 VSDELNGVNLQIGY
-274 LFSIIMPAFMF
+274 LFSIIVPAFMF

-300 MVGTEPKMLAQI
+300 MVGSEPKMLAQI
-312 TGFTNYLMIIMQA
+312 TGFTNYLMIIMQS
-325 IIVGGMMMTFA
+325 IIIGGMMMTFA
-336 ARGFVSMGRISEIMD
+336 ARGFVSMGRIQEIMN
-351 TKPDLVYKDVPAQ
+351 TEPDLQYKDVPEQ
-364 DLTGAVEFDDVSFTY
+364 DLSGAVEFDDVSFTY

-392 KVQPGEMI
+392 AVQPGEMI
-400 GIVGATGSGKSSM
+400 GIVGATGSGKSTM

-423 TDGTVKVGGVDL
+423 TEGTVKVGGVDL
-435 KDANE
+435 KDTNE

-460 ISDNLRQGKPDAQEQ
+460 ISDNLRQGKADAQEA

-514 RLSIARGVIGNPKI
+514 RLSIARGVIGDPKI

-542 EKLVKEALDNELQ
+542 EKLVKEALDHDLQ

-576 VLEDGAL
+576 VLEDGEL
-583 VAEGAHQQLV
+583 VAEGAHKDLV

>member
-1 MGCAFFV
+1 
-8 VLNFLLTK
+8 
-16 LTKKLKRMLEWFTND
+16 
-31 RNNLLIGG
+31 
-39 ETMRLLK
+39 MRLLK
-46 PYFKRYK
+46 PYFKGYK
-53 LDLVLAVIT
+53 LDLTIAVLT
-62 VIIMAMAMLFQ
+62 VTIMAISMLLQ
-73 PTLLSKIVQAIS
+73 PTLLTNIVQAIS
-85 DDNMTKVRHIGLQLL
+85 DDNMDKVNQIGLKLL

-109 GIVNTIFA
+109 GIINTIFA

-138 FSFGNVEQFS
+138 FSFGNIEQYS
-148 AGNLVV
+148 VGNLVV
-154 RLTNDV
+154 RLTNDIT
-160 QQIQSILMMMLQ
+160 QIQSILMMGLQ

-177 PILFIG
+177 PILFVG
-183 GFILAVNSIP
+183 GFILAVHSIP
-193 KLWWIIVVMVILV
+193 ALWWVIVVMVILV
-206 GAVSALVMGNMGK
+206 GAVSAVVMGNMGK

-248 NQEGNE
+248 NQEDNE
-254 QKRFD
+254 QKRFNE
-259 DVSDELNHVNLQIGY
+259 VSDELNGVNLQIGY
-274 LFSIIMPAFMF
+274 LFSIIVPAFMF

-300 MVGTEPKMLAQI
+300 MVGSEPKMLAQI
-312 TGFTNYLMIIMQA
+312 TGFTNYLMIIMQS
-325 IIVGGMMMTFA
+325 IIIGGMMMTFA
-336 ARGFVSMGRISEIMD
+336 TRGFVSMGRIQEIMN
-351 TKPDLVYKDVPAQ
+351 TEPDLQYKDVPEQ
-364 DLTGAVEFDDVSFTY
+364 DLSGAVEFDDVSFTY

-392 KVQPGEMI
+392 AVQPGEMI
-400 GIVGATGSGKSSM
+400 GIVGATGSGKSTM

-423 TDGTVKVGGVDL
+423 TEGTVKVGGVDL
-435 KDANE
+435 KDTNE

-460 ISDNLRQGKPDAQEQ
+460 ISDNLRQGKADAQEA

-542 EKLVKEALDNELQ
+542 EKLVKEALDHDLQ

-576 VLEDGAL
+576 VLEDGEL
-583 VAEGAHQQLV
+583 VAEGAHKDLV

>member
-1 MGCAFFV
+1 
-8 VLNFLLTK
+8 
-16 LTKKLKRMLEWFTND
+16 
-31 RNNLLIGG
+31 
-39 ETMRLLK
+39 MRLLK

-85 DDNMTKVRHIGLQLL
+85 DDNMSKVRHIGLQLL

-248 NQEGNE
+248 NQEANE

>member
-1 MGCAFFV
+1 
-8 VLNFLLTK
+8 
-16 LTKKLKRMLEWFTND
+16 
-31 RNNLLIGG
+31 
-39 ETMRLLK
+39 MRLLK
-46 PYFKRYK
+46 PYFKGYK
-53 LDLVLAVIT
+53 LDLTIAVLT
-62 VIIMAMAMLFQ
+62 VTIMAISMLLQ
-73 PTLLSKIVQAIS
+73 PTLLTNIVQAIS
-85 DDNMTKVRHIGLQLL
+85 DDNMDKVNQIGLKLL
-100 VIAGIGLIA
+100 VIAGIGLVA
-109 GIVNTIFA
+109 GIINTIFA

-138 FSFGNVEQFS
+138 FSFGNIEQYS
-148 AGNLVV
+148 VGNLVV
-154 RLTNDV
+154 RLTNDIT
-160 QQIQSILMMMLQ
+160 QIQSILMMGLQ

-177 PILFIG
+177 PILFVG
-183 GFILAVNSIP
+183 GFILAVHSIP
-193 KLWWIIVVMVILV
+193 ALWWVIVVMVILV
-206 GAVSALVMGNMGK
+206 GAVSAVVMGNMGK

-248 NQEGNE
+248 NQEDNE
-254 QKRFD
+254 QKRFNE
-259 DVSDELNHVNLQIGY
+259 VSDELNGVNLQIGY
-274 LFSIIMPAFMF
+274 LFSIIVPAFMF

-300 MVGTEPKMLAQI
+300 MVGSEPKMLAQI
-312 TGFTNYLMIIMQA
+312 TGFTNYLMIIMQS
-325 IIVGGMMMTFA
+325 IIIGGMMMTFA
-336 ARGFVSMGRISEIMD
+336 ARGFVSMGRIQEIMN
-351 TKPDLVYKDVPAQ
+351 TEPDLQYKDVPEQ
-364 DLTGAVEFDDVSFTY
+364 DLSGAVEFDDVSFTY

-392 KVQPGEMI
+392 AVQPGEMI
-400 GIVGATGSGKSSM
+400 GIVGATGSGKSTM

-423 TDGTVKVGGVDL
+423 TEGTVKVGGVDL
-435 KDANE
+435 KDTNE
-440 SSLRKTVSF
+440 SSLRKIVSF

-460 ISDNLRQGKPDAQEQ
+460 ISDNLRQGKADAQEA

-514 RLSIARGVIGNPKI
+514 RLSIARGVIGDPKI

-542 EKLVKEALDNELQ
+542 EKLVKEALDHDLQ

-576 VLEDGAL
+576 VLEDGEL
-583 VAEGAHQQLV
+583 VAEGAHKDLV

>member
-1 MGCAFFV
+1 
-8 VLNFLLTK
+8 
-16 LTKKLKRMLEWFTND
+16 
-31 RNNLLIGG
+31 
-39 ETMRLLK
+39 MRLLK
-46 PYFKRYK
+46 PYFKGYK
-53 LDLVLAVIT
+53 LDLTIAVLTAT
-62 VIIMAMAMLFQ
+62 IMAISMLLQ
-73 PTLLSKIVQAIS
+73 PTLLTNIVQAIS
-85 DDNMTKVRHIGLQLL
+85 DDNMDKVNQIGLKLL

-109 GIVNTIFA
+109 GIINTIFA

-138 FSFGNVEQFS
+138 FSFGNIEQYS
-148 AGNLVV
+148 VGNLVV
-154 RLTNDV
+154 RLTNDIT
-160 QQIQSILMMMLQ
+160 QIQSILMMGLQ

-177 PILFIG
+177 PILFVG
-183 GFILAVNSIP
+183 GFILAVHSIP
-193 KLWWIIVVMVILV
+193 ALWWVIVVMVILV
-206 GAVSALVMGNMGK
+206 GAVSAVVMGNMGK

-248 NQEGNE
+248 NQEDNE
-254 QKRFD
+254 QKRFNE
-259 DVSDELNHVNLQIGY
+259 VSDELNGVNLQIGY
-274 LFSIIMPAFMF
+274 LFSIIVPAFMF

-300 MVGTEPKMLAQI
+300 MVGSEPKMLAQI
-312 TGFTNYLMIIMQA
+312 TGFTNYLMIIMQS
-325 IIVGGMMMTFA
+325 IIIGGMMMTFA
-336 ARGFVSMGRISEIMD
+336 ARGFVSMGRIQEIMN
-351 TKPDLVYKDVPAQ
+351 TEPDLQYKDVPEQ
-364 DLTGAVEFDDVSFTY
+364 DLSGAVEFDDVSFTY

-392 KVQPGEMI
+392 AVQPGEMI
-400 GIVGATGSGKSSM
+400 GIVGATGSGKSTM

-423 TDGTVKVGGVDL
+423 TEGTVKVGGVDL
-435 KDANE
+435 KDTNE

-460 ISDNLRQGKPDAQEQ
+460 ISDNLRQGKADAQEA

-514 RLSIARGVIGNPKI
+514 RLSIARGVIGDPKI

-542 EKLVKEALDNELQ
+542 EKLVKEALDHDLQ

-576 VLEDGAL
+576 VLEDGEL
-583 VAEGAHQQLV
+583 VAEGAHKDLV

>member
-1 MGCAFFV
+1 
-8 VLNFLLTK
+8 
-16 LTKKLKRMLEWFTND
+16 
-31 RNNLLIGG
+31 
-39 ETMRLLK
+39 MRLLK
-46 PYFKRYK
+46 PYFKGYK
-53 LDLVLAVIT
+53 LDLTIAVLT
-62 VIIMAMAMLFQ
+62 VTIMAISMLLQ
-73 PTLLSKIVQAIS
+73 PTLLTNIVQAIS
-85 DDNMTKVRHIGLQLL
+85 DDNMDKVNQIGLKLL

-109 GIVNTIFA
+109 GIINTIFA

-138 FSFGNVEQFS
+138 FSFGNIEQYS
-148 AGNLVV
+148 VGNLVV
-154 RLTNDV
+154 RLTNDIT
-160 QQIQSILMMMLQ
+160 QIQSILMMGLQ

-177 PILFIG
+177 PILFVG
-183 GFILAVNSIP
+183 GFILAVHSIP
-193 KLWWIIVVMVILV
+193 ALWWIIVVMVILV
-206 GAVSALVMGNMGK
+206 GAVSAVVMGNMGK

-248 NQEGNE
+248 NQEDNE
-254 QKRFD
+254 QKRFNE
-259 DVSDELNHVNLQIGY
+259 VSDELNGVNLQIGY
-274 LFSIIMPAFMF
+274 LFSIIVPAFMF

-300 MVGTEPKMLAQI
+300 MVGSEPKMLAQI
-312 TGFTNYLMIIMQA
+312 TGFTNYLMIIMQS
-325 IIVGGMMMTFA
+325 IIIGGMMMTFA
-336 ARGFVSMGRISEIMD
+336 ARGFVSMGRIQEIMN
-351 TKPDLVYKDVPAQ
+351 TEPELQYKDVPEQ
-364 DLTGAVEFDDVSFTY
+364 DLSGAVEFDDVSFTY
-379 PGDDKPTLKHISF
+379 PGDDRPTLKHISF
-392 KVQPGEMI
+392 AVQPGEMI
-400 GIVGATGSGKSSM
+400 GIVGATGSGKSTM

-423 TDGTVKVGGVDL
+423 TEGTVKVGGVDL
-435 KDANE
+435 KDTNE

-460 ISDNLRQGKPDAQEQ
+460 ISDNLRQGKADAEEA

-514 RLSIARGVIGNPKI
+514 RLSIARGVIGDPKI

-542 EKLVKEALDNELQ
+542 EKLVKEALDHDLQ

-576 VLEDGAL
+576 VLEDGEL
-583 VAEGAHQQLV
+583 VAEGAHKDLV

>member
-1 MGCAFFV
+1 
-8 VLNFLLTK
+8 
-16 LTKKLKRMLEWFTND
+16 
-31 RNNLLIGG
+31 
-39 ETMRLLK
+39 MRLLK
-46 PYFKRYK
+46 PYFKGYK
-53 LDLVLAVIT
+53 LDLTIAVLT
-62 VIIMAMAMLFQ
+62 VTIMAISMLLQ
-73 PTLLSKIVQAIS
+73 PTLLTNIVQAIS
-85 DDNMTKVRHIGLQLL
+85 DDNMDKVNQIGLKLL

-109 GIVNTIFA
+109 GIINTIFA
-117 ARASQGIASDVRE
+117 ARASQGIALDVRE

-138 FSFGNVEQFS
+138 FSFGNIEQYS
-148 AGNLVV
+148 VGNLVV
-154 RLTNDV
+154 RLTNDIT
-160 QQIQSILMMMLQ
+160 QIQSILMMGLQ

-177 PILFIG
+177 PILFVG
-183 GFILAVNSIP
+183 GFILAVHSIP
-193 KLWWIIVVMVILV
+193 ALWWVIVVMVILV
-206 GAVSALVMGNMGK
+206 GAVSAVVMGNMGK

-248 NQEGNE
+248 NQEDNE
-254 QKRFD
+254 QKRFNE
-259 DVSDELNHVNLQIGY
+259 VSDELNGVNLQIGY
-274 LFSIIMPAFMF
+274 LFSIIVPAFMF

-300 MVGTEPKMLAQI
+300 MVGSEPKMLAQI
-312 TGFTNYLMIIMQA
+312 TGFTNYLMIIMQS
-325 IIVGGMMMTFA
+325 IIIGGMMMTFA
-336 ARGFVSMGRISEIMD
+336 ARGFVSMGRIQEIMN
-351 TKPDLVYKDVPAQ
+351 TEPDLQYKDVPEQ
-364 DLTGAVEFDDVSFTY
+364 DLSGAVEFDDVSFTY

-392 KVQPGEMI
+392 AVQPGEMI
-400 GIVGATGSGKSSM
+400 GIVGATGSGKSTM

-423 TDGTVKVGGVDL
+423 TEGTVKVGGVDL
-435 KDANE
+435 KDTNE

-460 ISDNLRQGKPDAQEQ
+460 ISDNLRQGKADAQEA

-514 RLSIARGVIGNPKI
+514 RLSIARGVIGDPKI

-542 EKLVKEALDNELQ
+542 EKLVKEALDHDLQ

-576 VLEDGAL
+576 VLEDGEL
-583 VAEGAHQQLV
+583 VAEGAHKDLV

>member
-1 MGCAFFV
+1 
-8 VLNFLLTK
+8 
-16 LTKKLKRMLEWFTND
+16 
-31 RNNLLIGG
+31 
-39 ETMRLLK
+39 MRLLK
-46 PYFKRYK
+46 PYFKGYK
-53 LDLVLAVIT
+53 LDLTIAVLT
-62 VIIMAMAMLFQ
+62 VTIMAISMLLQ
-73 PTLLSKIVQAIS
+73 PTLLTNIVQAIS
-85 DDNMTKVRHIGLQLL
+85 DDNMDKVNQIGLKLL

-109 GIVNTIFA
+109 GIINTIFA

-138 FSFGNVEQFS
+138 FSFGNIEQYS
-148 AGNLVV
+148 VGNLVV
-154 RLTNDV
+154 RLTNDIT
-160 QQIQSILMMMLQ
+160 QIQSILMMGLQ

-177 PILFIG
+177 PILFVG
-183 GFILAVNSIP
+183 GFILAVHSIP
-193 KLWWIIVVMVILV
+193 ALWWIIVVMVILV
-206 GAVSALVMGNMGK
+206 GAVSAVVMGNMGK

-248 NQEGNE
+248 NQEDSEQMRFNE
-254 QKRFD
+254 
-259 DVSDELNHVNLQIGY
+259 VSDELNGVNLQIGY
-274 LFSIIMPAFMF
+274 LFSIIVPAFMF

-300 MVGTEPKMLAQI
+300 MVGSEPKMLAQI
-312 TGFTNYLMIIMQA
+312 TGFTNYLMIIMQS
-325 IIVGGMMMTFA
+325 IIIGGMMMTFA
-336 ARGFVSMGRISEIMD
+336 ARGFVSMGRIQEIMN
-351 TKPDLVYKDVPAQ
+351 TEPDLQYKDVPEQ
-364 DLTGAVEFDDVSFTY
+364 DLSGAVEFDDVSFTY

-392 KVQPGEMI
+392 AVQPGEMI
-400 GIVGATGSGKSSM
+400 GIVGATGSGKSTM

-423 TDGTVKVGGVDL
+423 TEGTVKVGGVDL
-435 KDANE
+435 KDTNE

-460 ISDNLRQGKPDAQEQ
+460 ISDNLRQGKADAQEA

-542 EKLVKEALDNELQ
+542 EKLVKEALDHDLQ

-576 VLEDGAL
+576 VLEDGEL
-583 VAEGAHQQLV
+583 VAEGAHKDLV

>member
-1 MGCAFFV
+1 
-8 VLNFLLTK
+8 
-16 LTKKLKRMLEWFTND
+16 
-31 RNNLLIGG
+31 
-39 ETMRLLK
+39 MRLLK

-62 VIIMAMAMLFQ
+62 VVIMAMAMLFQ

-254 QKRFD
+254 QQRFD

-423 TDGTVKVGGVDL
+423 TEGTVKVGGVDL

-514 RLSIARGVIGNPKI
+514 RLSIARGVIGDPKI

-583 VAEGAHQQLV
+583 VAEGAHQELV

>member
-1 MGCAFFV
+1 
-8 VLNFLLTK
+8 
-16 LTKKLKRMLEWFTND
+16 
-31 RNNLLIGG
+31 
-39 ETMRLLK
+39 MRLLK
-46 PYFKRYK
+46 PYFKGYK
-53 LDLVLAVIT
+53 LDLTIAVLT
-62 VIIMAMAMLFQ
+62 VTIMAISMLLQ
-73 PTLLSKIVQAIS
+73 PTLLTNIVQAIS
-85 DDNMTKVRHIGLQLL
+85 DDNMDKVNQIGLKLL

-109 GIVNTIFA
+109 GIINTIFA

-138 FSFGNVEQFS
+138 FSFGNIEQYS
-148 AGNLVV
+148 VGNLVV
-154 RLTNDV
+154 RLTNDIT
-160 QQIQSILMMMLQ
+160 QIQSILMMGLQ

-177 PILFIG
+177 PILFVG
-183 GFILAVNSIP
+183 GFILAVHSIP
-193 KLWWIIVVMVILV
+193 ALWWVIVVMVILV
-206 GAVSALVMGNMGK
+206 GAVSAVVMGNMGK

-248 NQEGNE
+248 NQEDNE
-254 QKRFD
+254 QKRFNE
-259 DVSDELNHVNLQIGY
+259 VSDELNGVNLQIGY
-274 LFSIIMPAFMF
+274 LFSIIVPAFMF

-300 MVGTEPKMLAQI
+300 MVGSEPKMLAQI
-312 TGFTNYLMIIMQA
+312 TGFTNYLMIIMQS
-325 IIVGGMMMTFA
+325 IIIGGMMMTFA
-336 ARGFVSMGRISEIMD
+336 ARGFVSMGRIQEIMN
-351 TKPDLVYKDVPAQ
+351 TEPDLQYKDVPEQ
-364 DLTGAVEFDDVSFTY
+364 DLSGAVEFDDVSFTY

-392 KVQPGEMI
+392 AVQPGEMI
-400 GIVGATGSGKSSM
+400 GIVGATGSGKSTM

-423 TDGTVKVGGVDL
+423 TEGTVKVGGVDL
-435 KDANE
+435 KDTNE

-460 ISDNLRQGKPDAQEQ
+460 ISDNLRQGKADAQEA

-514 RLSIARGVIGNPKI
+514 RLSIARGVIGDPKI

-542 EKLVKEALDNELQ
+542 EKLVKEALDHDLQ

-576 VLEDGAL
+576 VLEDGEL
-583 VAEGAHQQLV
+583 VAEGAHKDLV

>member
-1 MGCAFFV
+1 
-8 VLNFLLTK
+8 
-16 LTKKLKRMLEWFTND
+16 
-31 RNNLLIGG
+31 
-39 ETMRLLK
+39 MRLLK
-46 PYFKRYK
+46 PYFKGYK
-53 LDLVLAVIT
+53 LDLTIAVLT
-62 VIIMAMAMLFQ
+62 VTIMAISMLLQ
-73 PTLLSKIVQAIS
+73 PTLLTNIVQAIS
-85 DDNMTKVRHIGLQLL
+85 DDNMDKVNQIGFKLL

-109 GIVNTIFA
+109 GIINTIFA

-138 FSFGNVEQFS
+138 FSFGNIEQYS
-148 AGNLVV
+148 VGNLVV
-154 RLTNDV
+154 RLTNDIT
-160 QQIQSILMMMLQ
+160 QIQSILMMGLQ

-177 PILFIG
+177 PILFVG
-183 GFILAVNSIP
+183 GFILAVHSIP
-193 KLWWIIVVMVILV
+193 ALWWVIVVMVILV
-206 GAVSALVMGNMGK
+206 GAVSAVVMGNMGK

-248 NQEGNE
+248 NQEDNE
-254 QKRFD
+254 QKRFNE
-259 DVSDELNHVNLQIGY
+259 VSDELNGVNLQIGY
-274 LFSIIMPAFMF
+274 LFSIIVPAFMF

-300 MVGTEPKMLAQI
+300 MVGSEPKMLAQI
-312 TGFTNYLMIIMQA
+312 TGFTNYLMIIMQS
-325 IIVGGMMMTFA
+325 IIIGGMMMTFA
-336 ARGFVSMGRISEIMD
+336 ARGFVSMGRIQEIMN
-351 TKPDLVYKDVPAQ
+351 TEPDLQYKDVPEQ
-364 DLTGAVEFDDVSFTY
+364 DLSGAVEFDDVSFTY

-392 KVQPGEMI
+392 AVQPGEMI
-400 GIVGATGSGKSSM
+400 GIVGATGSGKSTM

-423 TDGTVKVGGVDL
+423 TEGTVKVGGVDL
-435 KDANE
+435 KDTNE

-460 ISDNLRQGKPDAQEQ
+460 ISDNLRQGKADAEEA

-514 RLSIARGVIGNPKI
+514 RLSIARGVIGDPKI

-542 EKLVKEALDNELQ
+542 EKLVKESLDHDLQ

-576 VLEDGAL
+576 VLEDGEL
-583 VAEGAHQQLV
+583 VAEGAHKDLV

>member
-1 MGCAFFV
+1 
-8 VLNFLLTK
+8 
-16 LTKKLKRMLEWFTND
+16 
-31 RNNLLIGG
+31 
-39 ETMRLLK
+39 MRLLK

-85 DDNMTKVRHIGLQLL
+85 DDNMSKVRHIGLQLL

-117 ARASQGIASDVRE
+117 ARASQGIGSDVRE

-423 TDGTVKVGGVDL
+423 TEGTVKVGGVDL

-460 ISDNLRQGKPDAQEQ
+460 ISDNLRQGKSDAQEQ

-514 RLSIARGVIGNPKI
+514 RLSIARGVIGDPKI

-583 VAEGAHQQLV
+583 VAEGAHQELV

>member
-1 MGCAFFV
+1 
-8 VLNFLLTK
+8 
-16 LTKKLKRMLEWFTND
+16 
-31 RNNLLIGG
+31 
-39 ETMRLLK
+39 MRLLK

-138 FSFGNVEQFS
+138 FSFGNIEQFS

-160 QQIQSILMMMLQ
+160 QQIQSILMMMMQ

-177 PILFIG
+177 PILFVG

-351 TKPDLVYKDVPAQ
+351 TKPDLVYKNVPAQ
-364 DLTGAVEFDDVSFTY
+364 DLTGSVEFDDVSFTY

-423 TDGTVKVGGVDL
+423 TEGTVKVGGVDL

-460 ISDNLRQGKPDAQEQ
+460 ISDNLRQGKSDAQEQ

-514 RLSIARGVIGNPKI
+514 RLSIARGVIGDPKI

-583 VAEGAHQQLV
+583 IAEGAHQKLV
-593 ETSPIYQEIYKT
+593 KTSPVYQEIYKT

>member
-1 MGCAFFV
+1 
-8 VLNFLLTK
+8 
-16 LTKKLKRMLEWFTND
+16 
-31 RNNLLIGG
+31 
-39 ETMRLLK
+39 MRLLK
-46 PYFKRYK
+46 PYFKGYK
-53 LDLVLAVIT
+53 LDLTIAVLT
-62 VIIMAMAMLFQ
+62 VTIMAISMLLQ
-73 PTLLSKIVQAIS
+73 PTLLTNIVQAIS
-85 DDNMTKVRHIGLQLL
+85 DDNMDKVNQIGLKLL

-109 GIVNTIFA
+109 GIINTIFA

-138 FSFGNVEQFS
+138 FSFGNIEQYS
-148 AGNLVV
+148 VGNLVV
-154 RLTNDV
+154 RLTNDIT
-160 QQIQSILMMMLQ
+160 QIQSILMMGLQ

-177 PILFIG
+177 PILFVG
-183 GFILAVNSIP
+183 GFILAVHSIP
-193 KLWWIIVVMVILV
+193 ALWWVIVVMVILV
-206 GAVSALVMGNMGK
+206 GAVSAVVMGNMGK

-235 KENLQGVRVVKSF
+235 KENLQCVRVVKSF
-248 NQEGNE
+248 NQEDNE
-254 QKRFD
+254 QKRFNE
-259 DVSDELNHVNLQIGY
+259 VSDELNGVNLQIGY
-274 LFSIIMPAFMF
+274 LFSIIVPAFMF

-300 MVGTEPKMLAQI
+300 MVGSEPKMLAQI
-312 TGFTNYLMIIMQA
+312 TGFTNYLMIIMQS
-325 IIVGGMMMTFA
+325 IIIGGMMMTFA
-336 ARGFVSMGRISEIMD
+336 ARGFVSMGRIQEIMN
-351 TKPDLVYKDVPAQ
+351 TEPDLQYKDVPEQ
-364 DLTGAVEFDDVSFTY
+364 DLSGAVEFDDVSFTY

-392 KVQPGEMI
+392 AVQPGEMI
-400 GIVGATGSGKSSM
+400 GIVGATGSGKSTM

-423 TDGTVKVGGVDL
+423 TEGTVKVGGVDL
-435 KDANE
+435 KDTNE

-460 ISDNLRQGKPDAQEQ
+460 ISDNLRQGKADAQEA

-514 RLSIARGVIGNPKI
+514 RLSIARGVIGDPKI

-542 EKLVKEALDNELQ
+542 EKLVKEALDHDLQ

-576 VLEDGAL
+576 VLEDGEL
-583 VAEGAHQQLV
+583 VAEGAHKDLV

>member
-1 MGCAFFV
+1 
-8 VLNFLLTK
+8 
-16 LTKKLKRMLEWFTND
+16 
-31 RNNLLIGG
+31 
-39 ETMRLLK
+39 MRLLK

-85 DDNMTKVRHIGLQLL
+85 DDNMSKVRHIGLQLL

-117 ARASQGIASDVRE
+117 ARALQGIASDVRE

-364 DLTGAVEFDDVSFTY
+364 ELTGAVEFDDVSFTY

-423 TDGTVKVGGVDL
+423 TEGTVKVGGVDL

-460 ISDNLRQGKPDAQEQ
+460 ISDNLRQGKSDAQEQ

-514 RLSIARGVIGNPKI
+514 RLSIARGVIGDPKI

-583 VAEGAHQQLV
+583 VAEGAHQELV

>member
-1 MGCAFFV
+1 
-8 VLNFLLTK
+8 
-16 LTKKLKRMLEWFTND
+16 
-31 RNNLLIGG
+31 
-39 ETMRLLK
+39 MRLLK

-85 DDNMTKVRHIGLQLL
+85 DDNMSKVRHIGVQLL

-351 TKPDLVYKDVPAQ
+351 TKSDLVYKDVPAQ

-423 TDGTVKVGGVDL
+423 TEGTVKVGGVDL

-514 RLSIARGVIGNPKI
+514 RLSIARGVIGDPKI

-583 VAEGAHQQLV
+583 VAEGAHQELV

>member
-1 MGCAFFV
+1 
-8 VLNFLLTK
+8 
-16 LTKKLKRMLEWFTND
+16 
-31 RNNLLIGG
+31 
-39 ETMRLLK
+39 MRLLK

-85 DDNMTKVRHIGLQLL
+85 DDNMTKVRYIGLQLL

-138 FSFGNVEQFS
+138 FSFGNIEQFS

-160 QQIQSILMMMLQ
+160 QQIQSILMMMMQ

-177 PILFIG
+177 PILFVG

-193 KLWWIIVVMVILV
+193 NLWWIIVIMVILV

-351 TKPDLVYKDVPAQ
+351 TKPDLVYKNVPAQ
-364 DLTGAVEFDDVSFTY
+364 DLTGSVEFDDVSFTY

-423 TDGTVKVGGVDL
+423 TEGTVKVGGVDL
-435 KDANE
+435 KDTNE

-460 ISDNLRQGKPDAQEQ
+460 ISDNLRQGKSDAQEQ

-514 RLSIARGVIGNPKI
+514 RLSIARGVIGDPKI

-583 VAEGAHQQLV
+583 IAEGAHQELV
-593 ETSPIYQEIYKT
+593 KTSPVYQEIYKT

>member
-1 MGCAFFV
+1 
-8 VLNFLLTK
+8 
-16 LTKKLKRMLEWFTND
+16 
-31 RNNLLIGG
+31 
-39 ETMRLLK
+39 MRLLK

-85 DDNMTKVRHIGLQLL
+85 DDNMSKVRHIGLQLL

-117 ARASQGIASDVRE
+117 ARASQGIASDLRE

-423 TDGTVKVGGVDL
+423 TEGTVKVGGVDL

-460 ISDNLRQGKPDAQEQ
+460 ISDNLRQGKSDAQEQ

-514 RLSIARGVIGNPKI
+514 RLSIARGVIGDPKI

-583 VAEGAHQQLV
+583 VAEGAHQELV

>member
-1 MGCAFFV
+1 
-8 VLNFLLTK
+8 
-16 LTKKLKRMLEWFTND
+16 
-31 RNNLLIGG
+31 
-39 ETMRLLK
+39 MRLLK

-85 DDNMTKVRHIGLQLL
+85 DDNMSKVRHIGLQLL

-351 TKPDLVYKDVPAQ
+351 TKSDLVYKDVPAQ

-379 PGDDKPTLKHISF
+379 PGDDKTTLKHISF

-423 TDGTVKVGGVDL
+423 TEGTVKVGGVDL

-460 ISDNLRQGKPDAQEQ
+460 ISDNLRQGKSDAQEQ

-514 RLSIARGVIGNPKI
+514 RLSIARGVIGDPKI

-583 VAEGAHQQLV
+583 VAEGAHQELV